1 MEETKYMR
9 RCFELAQK
17 GLGNVA
23 PNPMVGAVIVHDG
36 KIIGEGYHMQWGGPH
51 AEVNA
56 ITSVMDQ
63 SLLKESTIYVSLEP
77 CSHYGK
83 TPPCAKLIT
92 EKGIPEVVIANV
104 DPFPEVSGRGIR
116 MLQEAG
122 IKVRSGLLEEEGW
135 LLNKRFF
142 TFHEKKRPFVILKW
156 AQSEDGYMD
165 HERANGAPAYHFSN
179 DKTSKI
185 CHQLRASESAILVG
199 TNTALL
205 DNPSLTVRHVTG
217 KNPTRILID
226 KNLEVPI
233 HYNIYNGEAPTLVF
247 TEKKATSNTNAEF
260 VHIDFPEGKIRI
272 QDLLHELY
280 ERKLQSLIVEGGNAL
295 LNSFLQSNL
304 WDEIQQ
310 ETVRGLSIGNG
321 VQAPLPQGILYEQIA
336 YGNNTISRYRNTNCR
351 L

>member
-1 MEETKYMR
+1 MQETKYMR

-23 PNPMVGAVIVHDG
+23 PNPMVGAVIVHNG
-36 KIIGEGYHMQWGGPH
+36 EIIGEGYHMQWGGPH

-56 ITSVMDQ
+56 IASVTDQ

-83 TPPCAKLIT
+83 TPPCAKLII

-104 DPFPEVSGRGIR
+104 DPFPEVSGRGIK

-156 AQSEDGYMD
+156 AQSEDGYID
-165 HERANGAPAYHFSN
+165 HKRSNGTPAYHFSN
-179 DKTSKI
+179 DETNKI
-185 CHQLRASESAILVG
+185 CHQLRANESAILVG

-226 KNLEVPI
+226 QNLKVPI
-233 HYNIYNGEAPTLVF
+233 YYNLYNGEAPTLVF
-247 TEKKATSNTNAEF
+247 TEEKATSSANAEF
-260 VHIDFPEGKIRI
+260 VHIDFPNGKIRI

-280 ERKLQSLIVEGGNAL
+280 KRKLQSLIVEGGGAL
-295 LNSFLQSNL
+295 LNAFLQSNL

-310 ETVRGLSIGNG
+310 ETTRNLLMREG
-321 VQAPLPQGILYEQIA
+321 VQAPLPQGNLYEQIT
-336 YGNNTISRYRNTNCR
+336 YGNNTISRYKNTNCR